1 GNFNLQDY
9 EQTYNNFDWKE
20 VEKVFSW
27 SETGKVNMAYE
38 CIDKH
43 VDEGKADKI
52 ELNYKDDKRK
62 ESYTFKEMQENSN
75 KAANVLKDKAHVE
88 KG

>member
-1 GNFNLQDY
+1 
-9 EQTYNNFDWKE
+9 
-20 VEKVFSW
+20 
-27 SETGKVNMAYE
+27 MAYE

-52 ELNYKDDKRK
+52 ALNYKDDKRK
-62 ESYTFKEMQENSN
+62 ESYTFKEMQANSN

-88 KG
+88 KGIVYLYSCLERQNYILRYLVF